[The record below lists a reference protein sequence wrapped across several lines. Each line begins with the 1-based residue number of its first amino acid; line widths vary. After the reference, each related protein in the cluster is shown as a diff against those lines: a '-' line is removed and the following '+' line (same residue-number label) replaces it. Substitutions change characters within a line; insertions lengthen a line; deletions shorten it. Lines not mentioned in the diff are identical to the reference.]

1 MKIKSFVWGFLLWL
15 FSVFLFIIFLPQQ
28 KLSSNTV
35 DFQNIV
41 NDKINGL
48 RSTINSL
55 WGLNQNIDNI
65 DKLEKFNEIKEVL
78 DTQYFDTSLIS
89 ESKMWDLALQ
99 SYVRAL
105 WDPFTVYL
113 TAKDNETLHKE
124 LKWTS
129 DFEWIWAVV
138 TKVPQWVMIEQLIK
152 WWPAQKVWLKPLDI
166 ILQASWVD
174 LSKLPLWDAVNK
186 IKWPAWTEVELTI
199 KRQDQVFK
207 IKVKREKILLK
218 SVNSDIYDY
227 KWYKIWYIN
236 ISSVGEDTYN
246 EFEKQL
252 DELLSKKIS
261 WLILDLRWNW
271 WWYLEIGYKI
281 WEEWAKKWDIIVQ
294 TKYRDWFYNQVLKAK
309 RTWKLHW
316 FPTIILIDSYTAS
329 AWEIITAAIKENNEN
344 MVKLVW
350 TKTFGKW
357 TIQTLQ
363 EFKDGSSL
371 KYTIWKWF
379 TPKWENVCKEWV
391 LPWEWINPDIEIKFD
406 PKLYKEK
413 LIDTQLEKGKEL
425 IIELISK

>member
-1 MKIKSFVWGFLLWL
+1 M
-15 FSVFLFIIFLPQQ
+15 
-28 KLSSNTV
+28 
-35 DFQNIV
+35 
-41 NDKINGL
+41 
-48 RSTINSL
+48 
-55 WGLNQNIDNI
+55 
-65 DKLEKFNEIKEVL
+65 
-78 DTQYFDTSLIS
+78 
-89 ESKMWDLALQ
+89 
-99 SYVRAL
+99 

-271 WWYLEIGYKI
+271 WWYL
-281 WEEWAKKWDIIVQ
+281 
-294 TKYRDWFYNQVLKAK
+294 
-309 RTWKLHW
+309 
-316 FPTIILIDSYTAS
+316 
-329 AWEIITAAIKENNEN
+329 
-344 MVKLVW
+344 KLV
-350 TKTFGKW
+350 
-357 TIQTLQ
+357 I
-363 EFKDGSSL
+363 
-371 KYTIWKWF
+371 KYERSGQK
-379 TPKWENVCKEWV
+379 N
-391 LPWEWINPDIEIKFD
+391 EI
-406 PKLYKEK
+406 L
-413 LIDTQLEKGKEL
+413 
-425 IIELISK
+425 